1 MVAMVLGFGGRL
13 GRLRYFLWSLGL
25 AAVLTALTMVL
36 AMGAMGGGTD
46 GGEESVLGVVLVV
59 APLAIWGNA
68 ALMAKRFRDIGWPPL
83 WVLPGWVCFGIIDAW
98 VAMEMPALTAGDNG
112 QTVVGMLVELGLI
125 LSLLFWPGR
134 LEEDDY
140 EPLDVEATRASY
152 REAHL
157 RRRLS

>member
-1 MVAMVLGFGGRL
+1 MVAMVLGFGGRM

-25 AAVLTALTMVL
+25 AAVLTAVTMVL
-36 AMGAMGGGTD
+36 VIGAMGGG
-46 GGEESVLGVVLVV
+46 EESLMGVVLVV

-98 VAMEMPALTAGDNG
+98 VAMEVPALAAGDNG
-112 QTVVGMLVELGLI
+112 QTVVGMLVELGLF
-125 LSLLFWPGR
+125 LALLFWPGCP
-134 LEEDDY
+134 EEDDR
-140 EPLDVEATRASY
+140 EPLDVDATRRAY

>member
-1 MVAMVLGFGGRL
+1 MVAIVLGFGGRM

-25 AAVLTALTMVL
+25 AAVLTAVTMALV
-36 AMGAMGGGTD
+36 MGAMGGGED
-46 GGEESVLGVVLVV
+46 ALMGVVLVV

-83 WVLPGWVCFGIIDAW
+83 WMLPGWVCFGIIDAR
-98 VAMEMPALTAGDNG
+98 VAQEMPALAAGDNG

-125 LSLLFWPGR
+125 LALLFWPGR
-134 LEEDDY
+134 PEEDDR
-140 EPLDVEATRASY
+140 EPLDADATRRAY